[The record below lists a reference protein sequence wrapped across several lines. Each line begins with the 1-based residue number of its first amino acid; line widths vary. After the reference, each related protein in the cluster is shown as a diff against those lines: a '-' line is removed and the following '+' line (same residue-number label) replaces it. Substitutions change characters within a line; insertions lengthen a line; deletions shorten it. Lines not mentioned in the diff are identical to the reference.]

1 MKQILLTALLLLG
14 AWRTMAQ
21 MSPDSV
27 VRDAQHHILEKL
39 ERGEA
44 VQETD
49 LKALEAAFATKEKSG
64 PEPTRKSYTFAELY
78 EKYATREGFTS
89 VHYGE
94 KMMQMMADR
103 VQEEDKELARL
114 LRDIRSIRVVKTTKP
129 DAEFEADAH
138 TCSQSTPA
146 ASLLSHLVE
155 AGQTTD
161 CYLIDGGKWNPS
173 TFLMLSFGKQEQ
185 AVLSI
190 SGYFSVKDISR
201 LSAIRPR

>member
-1 MKQILLTALLLLG
+1 MT
-14 AWRTMAQ
+14 
-21 MSPDSV
+21 PDSV
-27 VRDAQHHILEKL
+27 VRDAQHRILEKL

-64 PEPTRKSYTFAELY
+64 PEPTRKSCTFAELY

-129 DAEFEADAH
+129 DAEFEADAR